1 METRTYCVY
10 NKPKESFLSVGVTPV
25 DTAVEPFKVLKTL
38 TEEDALNDEMGLWL
52 TPFRGI
58 FVAQTYAPFDLVYLD
73 EEYRVI
79 AGVESNPAVGF
90 APFKGQAACALVL
103 PPHSIFSSH
112 THPGDQLVIC
122 VAEELVRHHAQLPI
136 STTPALG
143 TLSTELLE
151 EELRGDGGSTPTLP
165 DDRFSRPQA
174 AVETLD
180 VKREVER
187 LVLENEPAVSQV
199 LPWAEELVRHF
210 VGVPVST
217 TLVPVIWSREP
228 LEEELLVKGGSAALV
243 LDHRFS
249 RPQAAVEPFAVKREV
264 ERLVLEI
271 EPTVSQVLPW
281 AEEPEQPVVGVPIST
296 MPTTVTWSREPLE
309 EEFLVE
315 GGSAA
320 PVSDDSFSRP
330 QAALDPFDV
339 KREAEPLSLEIEPT
353 VSEDL
358 PLAEEAEQPVENVPI
373 STTPAPVI
381 WSREPLEE
389 EFLVE
394 GGSAAPV
401 SDDSFSRPQAAPEPL
416 DVKREVEPL
425 VLESEAT
432 VSEVLPW
439 AEEVEQPIVGLPIS
453 TTPAQG
459 TLSTEPLEEPL
470 LVDDGSA
477 LILPDDWFIEPQAAL
492 EPLDEKKEVEALVLE
507 IERAVSQVLREA
519 EEPERPLKSVPIS
532 NAPAPVTKRTD
543 FTTEQPRGKSGSAP
557 SSPEDRFIRQQAA
570 IEPLDEK
577 KEVESKVQA
586 EDSLKAR
593 FLRWLNPETPPRE
606 RRKSTRRP
614 VLGLVAYYWNGGP
627 PQAHKIN
634 DISDTGFYMLTKDRW
649 APETMIQ
656 MTLQRTGSRGEEDP
670 GDAISVLSKVVRSDL
685 DGVGHEF
692 VLAKSV
698 ARNRGNMLPGSGTDK
713 EALKRFL

>member
-1 METRTYCVY
+1 
-10 NKPKESFLSVGVTPV
+10 VG
-25 DTAVEPFKVLKTL
+25 
-38 TEEDALNDEMGLWL
+38 
-52 TPFRGI
+52 
-58 FVAQTYAPFDLVYLD
+58 
-73 EEYRVI
+73 
-79 AGVESNPAVGF
+79 
-90 APFKGQAACALVL
+90 
-103 PPHSIFSSH
+103 
-112 THPGDQLVIC
+112 
-122 VAEELVRHHAQLPI
+122 LPI
-136 STTPALG
+136 STTPIQG
-143 TLSTELLE
+143 TQGT
-151 EELRGDGGSTPTLP
+151 
-165 DDRFSRPQA
+165 
-174 AVETLD
+174 
-180 VKREVER
+180 
-187 LVLENEPAVSQV
+187 
-199 LPWAEELVRHF
+199 
-210 VGVPVST
+210 
-217 TLVPVIWSREP
+217 EP
-228 LEEELLVKGGSAALV
+228 LEEELHVDGGSGPPLP
-243 LDHRFS
+243 DDWFS
-249 RPQAAVEPFAVKREV
+249 QPQAE
-264 ERLVLEI
+264 L
-271 EPTVSQVLPW
+271 
-281 AEEPEQPVVGVPIST
+281 
-296 MPTTVTWSREPLE
+296 
-309 EEFLVE
+309 
-315 GGSAA
+315 
-320 PVSDDSFSRP
+320 
-330 QAALDPFDV
+330 
-339 KREAEPLSLEIEPT
+339 
-353 VSEDL
+353 
-358 PLAEEAEQPVENVPI
+358 
-373 STTPAPVI
+373 
-381 WSREPLEE
+381 
-389 EFLVE
+389 
-394 GGSAAPV
+394 
-401 SDDSFSRPQAAPEPL
+401 EPL
-416 DVKREVEPL
+416 DEKKEVEAL

-432 VSEVLPW
+432 VSQGLPW
-439 AEEVEQPIVGLPIS
+439 AEEVEQPIVGVPIS

-477 LILPDDWFIEPQAAL
+477 LILPDDWFIEPQAAP